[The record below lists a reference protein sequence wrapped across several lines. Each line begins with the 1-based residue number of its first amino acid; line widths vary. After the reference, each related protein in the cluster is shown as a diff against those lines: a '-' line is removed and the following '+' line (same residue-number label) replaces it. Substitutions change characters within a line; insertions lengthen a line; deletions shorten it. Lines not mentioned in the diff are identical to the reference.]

1 MSNLPNGCGGWRS
14 EQRRGHPYYQ
24 HGRETSG
31 KPRTHRAQARG
42 ELGLAIE
49 LPQFGGQEMPNL
61 QHRVHAVRGDF
72 PGVRSV
78 EDAAIFKESD
88 EAASCRY
95 FQFGSLP
102 RDAAK
107 RSGNAREPVRDLR
120 ELQWKAPYSRA
131 AARPPEDASELIKR
145 MTAR

>member
-1 MSNLPNGCGGWRS
+1 VNAEGSTLLAERAVKRSACPTIVVVGVANYIAAIPTTNTVEKLPASRA
-14 EQRRGHPYYQ
+14 
-24 HGRETSG
+24 
-31 KPRTHRAQARG
+31 HRAQARG

-61 QHRVHAVRGDF
+61 QHRLHTVRGDF

-95 FQFGSLP
+95 FQFRSLP
-102 RDAAK
+102 GDTAK
-107 RSGNAREPVRDLR
+107 RRRDAREPVRNL
-120 ELQWKAPYSRA
+120 
-131 AARPPEDASELIKR
+131 
-145 MTAR
+145 